1 MSYIRSPFGLQT
13 LHRWEKGREVR
24 GSQVSPSVWFL
35 HDVTRHPAAGR
46 QSSHRGRQARRYGN
60 RGASGSV
67 RDNALWEQ
75 GDVGVNRKRPV
86 KCSIPSP
93 CHSNPEKPFYA
104 CQTAT
109 RHLSRLRVMK
119 KRSLMSSPSTK
130 STNASSIS
138 S

>member
-1 MSYIRSPFGLQT
+1 MSYIRSPLGLQI

-24 GSQVSPSVWFL
+24 SSQVSPSVWFL

-75 GDVGVNRKRPV
+75 GDVGGNRKSPV
-86 KCSIPSP
+86 EWFISFP
-93 CHSNPEKPFYA
+93 CHSNPEKPLYA
-104 CQTAT
+104 CHTAT
-109 RHLSRLRVMK
+109 RHLSRLRLMK
-119 KRSLMSSPSTK
+119 KRSPMSSPSTK
-130 STNASSIS
+130 STNA
-138 S
+138 